1 MKDFVIVGSGFS
13 ALISYYFLKKFNIQT
28 ISSNNINYNL
38 NNFKSRKNLNTN
50 KFFSTKS
57 ESKGNF
63 IYDKKR
69 SFKIHD
75 RLSFGGKTNL
85 WGGFIDIQELP
96 KKTLSYFQ
104 EDQIRFEKLNL
115 NTNGYKSN
123 LDTLRQLRDSKNRIL
138 NSSKFINDILPGYVD
153 SIKINKDSISIKFY
167 NQKNNRYDFLDTKKL
182 IIAVSFPQLIDLLFR
197 SELINE
203 AKFLTL
209 EDYLHQFKLSFSQ
222 NLNTDNNS
230 NFIIKYDLFRA
241 LKHYLGYQ
249 ESIDRLFIKIP
260 IYINQIF
267 YNKKIK
273 GELKIDLKNKKIS
286 EVNNLNS
293 FGDSIHYCNLKID
306 NLGINEYINNI
317 SKNIIGVSMPF
328 IKQSKPGPISNDI
341 INNFCKKIL

>member
-28 ISSNNINYNL
+28 ISSNNIGYNL
-38 NNFKSRKNLNTN
+38 NNLKSRKNLNTN
-50 KFFSTKS
+50 KFFSPKS
-57 ESKGNF
+57 QSKGNF
-63 IYDKKR
+63 IYYKNS

-75 RLSFGGKTNL
+75 RLSFGGNTNL
-85 WGGFIDIQELP
+85 WGGFIDIQELST
-96 KKTLSYFQ
+96 KTLGYFQ
-104 EDQIRFEKLNL
+104 EDQIKFEKLNL

-123 LDTLRQLRDSKNRIL
+123 IDTLRQLRDSKNRIL

-153 SIKINKDSISIKFY
+153 SIKINKDFISIKFFNEKK
-167 NQKNNRYDFLDTKKL
+167 NQYDFLDTKKL

-197 SELINE
+197 SNLINE

-209 EDYLHQFKLSFSQ
+209 EDYVHKFKLSFSQ
-222 NLNTDNNS
+222 NLNIDSNS
-230 NFIIKYDLFRA
+230 DFIIKYDFFRA

-249 ESIDRLFIKIP
+249 ESIDRFLIKIP
-260 IYINQIF
+260 MYINQIF
-267 YNKKIK
+267 YNKKIEGK
-273 GELKIDLKNKKIS
+273 LKIDLKNKKIS
-286 EVNNLNS
+286 AIDNLNR

-306 NLGINEYINNI
+306 NLGINEYISNF

-328 IKQSKPGPISNDI
+328 VTQSKPRPISNDI